1 MKYLLISLI
10 VSLMFTSIVFCNDKI
25 DNTFS
30 DDSSSIRLNEYNIND
45 KWLSYDKLH
54 HFYYSASLTGLSY
67 LSMHYILKI
76 DNSNK
81 NLSRV
86 LSGCSVLSLGIIKEL
101 IDRTHSST
109 GFSYKDLTFDLL
121 GVLTGLILFSI
132 YER

>member
-1 MKYLLISLI
+1 MKFLFISLI
-10 VSLMFTSIVFCNDKI
+10 ISLIFTSIIFCDDKT

-30 DDSSSIRLNEYNIND
+30 EDSSTIKLNRYNIDD

-67 LSMHYILKI
+67 LSIHYILKI
-76 DNSNK
+76 DNNNK
-81 NLSRV
+81 NLSRT
-86 LSGCSVLSLGIIKEL
+86 LSGCSVLSLGIVKEL

-109 GFSYKDLTFDLL
+109 GFSYKDLTFDLI
-121 GVLTGLILFSI
+121 GVLTGLILFSV